1 VGGRSTAVRSSYR
14 RKRQWTVAAKDAGG
28 NGDGGEAVGAVK
40 RWRPWSQGWR
50 VVGRLYLD
58 SEAGKQAHPVSFFS
72 NLSKTGSNCQI
83 KIYALFALKITTI
96 CMRLSWNILNNF
108 LNWADFKFPT

>member
-40 RWRPWSQGWR
+40 RWWPWSQGWR
-50 VVGRLYLD
+50 VGGRLYLD

-96 CMRLSWNILNNF
+96 CMRLS
-108 LNWADFKFPT
+108 